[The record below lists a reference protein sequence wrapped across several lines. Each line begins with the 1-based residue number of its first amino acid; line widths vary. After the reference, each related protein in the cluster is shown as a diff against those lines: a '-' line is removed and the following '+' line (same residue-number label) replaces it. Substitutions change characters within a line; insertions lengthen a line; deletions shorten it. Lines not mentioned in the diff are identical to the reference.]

1 MSLAHALLT
10 ALLERPCSGSELA
23 ARFDRSI
30 GFFWPATHQQI
41 YRELGRLEEAGWVTS
56 RPVADAPGRKR
67 EYEVLDGGRA
77 ELRRWVGTPREPKAI
92 RDELLVKVRAA
103 AVVGD
108 AELLASVRLRLD
120 RHRARLSVYE
130 AIEARDF
137 ADGDPSREDRLR
149 RLILNAGIDLEAL
162 WIRLCTEAI
171 EIIESDAA
179 DS

>member
-41 YRELGRLEEAGWVTS
+41 YRELAQLEASGWVASTA
-56 RPVADAPGRKR
+56 VADAPGRKR
-67 EYEVLDGGRA
+67 EYQVLPSGLD
-77 ELRRWVGTPREPKAI
+77 ELKNWVATPREPKAI

-103 AVVGD
+103 AVLGD
-108 AELLASVRLRLD
+108 ADLLQSVKLRLE
-120 RHRARLSVYE
+120 RHRARLAIYE
-130 AIEARDF
+130 TIEARDF
-137 ADGDPSREDRLR
+137 AIESPSREDRLR
-149 RLILNAGIDLEAL
+149 RLILNAGMEVEML

-171 EIIESDAA
+171 EIIGESPKNE
-179 DS
+179 